1 MYQSFYTG
9 ALGAMGFSSK
19 LSVMANN
26 LANINNH
33 GFKSKTAAFSDLL
46 NFNLNDSEDAVTE
59 LQSGN
64 GVRVQR
70 TYTDFHASAITQTGM
85 ELDFALMDDN
95 TFFMIQDP
103 ATEEITYTRSG
114 RFHKGSIGDRFYL
127 TTESGKLVLDRD
139 GRSIEL
145 ENEDDNAEE
154 EEALVLKIGV
164 YTFEH
169 PSRLLNVG
177 NDEFTP
183 ADEGAEAILV
193 ENPELV
199 QGALE
204 SSSTDMAK
212 EMVRVIECQ
221 RAFSY
226 ALKVVTTADEIES
239 TINGLRG

>member
-59 LQSGN
+59 LMSGN

-95 TFFMIQDP
+95 TFFMVQDP

-127 TTESGKLVLDRD
+127 TTESGKLVLDRE
-139 GRSIEL
+139 GRRIEL
-145 ENEDDNAEE
+145 EREDGNEE
-154 EEALVLKIGV
+154 EEALSLKVGV

-177 NDEFTP
+177 NDEFAP
-183 ADEGAEAILV
+183 ADEDAEPILV
-193 ENPELV
+193 ENPELA

-204 SSSTDMAK
+204 SSGTDMAK

-226 ALKVVTTADEIES
+226 ALKVVTTADEIEG